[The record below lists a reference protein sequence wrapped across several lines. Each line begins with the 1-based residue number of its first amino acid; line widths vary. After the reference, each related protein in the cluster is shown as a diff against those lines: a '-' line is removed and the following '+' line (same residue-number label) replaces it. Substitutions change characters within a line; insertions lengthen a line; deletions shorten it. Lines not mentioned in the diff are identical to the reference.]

1 MTNQEAIAAIKSNW
15 PTENYTTLRDALN
28 MAIAALSAVPALYCP
43 KCGTAVRAPVTEQER
58 FNSCVPGA
66 NAPKPKPAKVRRA
79 MPGDCDKC
87 ILDRFCAIPREGW
100 RRKKDC
106 KSYRDKIRRYMV
118 GAKEGA

>member
-1 MTNQEAIAAIKSNW
+1 MKYRMLKKDEIIKEGDEVRFNFKNKPRTVW
-15 PTENYTTLRDALN
+15 
-28 MAIAALSAVPALYCP
+28 VPA
-43 KCGTAVRAPVTEQER
+43 VRLGETKLSGVVIRRPLPA
-58 FNSCVPGA
+58 S
-66 NAPKPKPAKVRRA
+66 KPKPAKVRRA